1 MFFTYLISFSSS
13 TNIAILLL
21 STSLEKENFDELPI
35 FHDELGNRE
44 NIFCGKLAD
53 LKHYL

>member
-1 MFFTYLISFSSS
+1 MFFSYLISFSSS
-13 TNIAILLL
+13 TNVAILLL
-21 STSLEKENFDELPI
+21 STSLEKVNFDELPI
-35 FHDELGNRE
+35 FRDELGNRE